1 MSQLTQDHFQRLV
14 DDVSNRYNLHNLSD
28 YIEKHMYLEGRKMR
42 FGAGYKFQ
50 KAIINDSSRV
60 TNIVKLAQI
69 GATTSTIAYFLAGM
83 ATQPRFNVI
92 YALPSASDAGK
103 LTTTKVN
110 PLIYESPA
118 LKRMLDKEVDSV
130 ELKKIG
136 KNFLFTRGSKSETA
150 ALSISADC
158 LVIDEVDRCD
168 AETVKQ
174 FRSRLQAS
182 PLQIIKQF
190 STPTISG
197 LGISKEAETS
207 KRYRHM
213 ATCGCCGHA
222 WLPSFHTDILI
233 PDYTGELFDLTAQNI
248 KDVKWQS
255 ARWDCPSCHRDPKLK
270 ETSMEWV
277 CENPGD
283 NFEANTYFISP
294 ATACEILKP
303 SYFIRTSTEF
313 AKRSEFLN
321 QVLGETAEEENE
333 QITQGDV
340 DTALVDSPLGSSEL
354 HVLGADMGQLCHV
367 SIGRLTQDGTLLVVH
382 REVVPLPVFEV
393 RRRELCA
400 QYKVAVSVHDTQPE
414 THLITKITDYDPRA
428 WGAMFSSSKN
438 PELYVTQ
445 QKEEDSEAGRLN
457 LRVVK
462 IARTAMLD
470 RVLELFKR
478 HKIVI
483 HKGQDAA
490 KFSSQML
497 SLKRA
502 QEFVKDEL
510 TTVWKKTNHEDHYHF
525 SLVYLLTAALLRG
538 TAGAWAT
545 AGSVPLVSSFATK
558 KPNMG

>member
-1 MSQLTQDHFQRLV
+1 MSQLAQDHLQRV
-14 DDVSNRYNLHNLSD
+14 IDDVSNRYNLHNLSD
-28 YIEKHMYLEGRKMR
+28 YIEKHMYLEGRRMR
-42 FGAGYKFQ
+42 FGSGYKFQ
-50 KAIINDSSRV
+50 KAIVNDTSRV

-83 ATQPRFNVI
+83 ASQPRFNVI

-118 LKRMLDKEVDSV
+118 LKRMLDKDVDSV

-158 LVIDEVDRCD
+158 LVIDELDRCD

-213 ATCGCCGHA
+213 GTCGPCGHK
-222 WLPSFHTDILI
+222 WLPSFHTDLLI

-255 ARWDCPSCHRDPKLK
+255 ARWNCPECGRDPKLK
-270 ETSMEWV
+270 ETSMEWI
-277 CENPGD
+277 CENPND
-283 NFEANTYFISP
+283 QYEANTYFISP

-333 QITQGDV
+333 QVTQGDV
-340 DTALVDSPLGSSEL
+340 DAAMQESELNSSEV
-354 HVLGADMGQLCHV
+354 HYLGADMGLLCAV
-367 SIGRLTQDGTLLVVH
+367 SIGRLTTQGQLIVVH
-382 REVVPLPVFEV
+382 REMVPLAIFET
-393 RRRELCA
+393 RRRELIR
-400 QYKVAVSVHDTQPE
+400 QYRVVASVHDTQPYVSE
-414 THLITKITDYDPRA
+414 IMRICDYDVNA
-428 WGAMFSSSKN
+428 YGAIFTTSKS
-438 PELYVTQ
+438 PELYTLQEKV
-445 QKEEDSEAGRLN
+445 EDAEAGKLN
-457 LRVVK
+457 LRLLK
-462 IARTAMLD
+462 INRTA
-470 RVLELFKR
+470 LFDTILGMWKAR
-478 HKIVI
+478 QVI
-483 HKGQDAA
+483 IKKDPKVQDA
-490 KFSSQML
+490 QYL
-497 SLKRA
+497 SLKRSQVMQGSELVFA
-502 QEFVKDEL
+502 WVKSDG
-510 TTVWKKTNHEDHYHF
+510 NDHMMF
-525 SLVYLLTAALLRG
+525 SLGYLYLACRLRRYG
-538 TAGAWAT
+538 GWTDT
-545 AGSVPLVSSFATK
+545 PIPLVSSFSTK
-558 KPNMG
+558 KPSVG